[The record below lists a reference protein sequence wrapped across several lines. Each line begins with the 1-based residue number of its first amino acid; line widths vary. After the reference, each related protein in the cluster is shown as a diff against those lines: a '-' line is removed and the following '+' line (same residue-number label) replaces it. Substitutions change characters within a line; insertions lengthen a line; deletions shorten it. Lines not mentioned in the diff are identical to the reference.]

1 MVRKK
6 PVTKVTG
13 IRINKTLK
21 NLAIREI
28 IYIYMCVCVCG
39 FLCIFL
45 LASSVHRVFLSI
57 NQSSFDV
64 FLLYHNLS
72 DQILKTLN
80 IPNSKQLA

>member
-28 IYIYMCVCVCG
+28 IYIYIYMCVW
-39 FLCIFL
+39 FFMHISPRIF
-45 LASSVHRVFLSI
+45 SS
-57 NQSSFDV
+57 
-64 FLLYHNLS
+64 
-72 DQILKTLN
+72 
-80 IPNSKQLA
+80 

>member
-1 MVRKK
+1 MLMVRKK
-6 PVTKVTG
+6 PATKVTG

-28 IYIYMCVCVCG
+28 IYIYIYMCVCVYG

-64 FLLYHNLS
+64 FIIS
-72 DQILKTLN
+72 
-80 IPNSKQLA
+80 